1 MTQNHF
7 DHIII
12 GAGHNGL
19 VAAAYLAKQG
29 KKILVLERRSI
40 VGGSVVTESFGENFQ
55 ADSIHAGGS
64 LRPDIIKDLKLAS
77 HGFQVDSVHQ
87 PFTALQPV
95 GHASSVTYADHL
107 VLDPD
112 PAKAAE
118 SIKKFSE
125 KDASRWDEFVSF
137 MDKAASILDVAY
149 ATIMPRLPKNMNL
162 SEGYGLLELGLE
174 LRLAGRKAMLNFIR
188 ALPMSA
194 QELVEEYFESEIVR
208 AAIASVA
215 IHGSTLGPMS
225 AGTGYTLIHNW
236 LNRGGLSH
244 VNVGKAGEITSALAN
259 AVKSFGGE
267 IRIDSEIAK
276 IKIENQIAKGVV
288 LANGEEISADVILSS
303 ADPKHTLLKLVGAQ
317 DLPPEFVWH
326 TQSIKMR
333 GSVAKIHLQTDGSH
347 GIPEGTLCIAPSVK
361 YLEKAYDAAKYGEI
375 SDKPYLEITSVPVRD
390 SVKESVYNTVSI
402 HFQFAPYSLKSGVR
416 QLAVAGEG
424 ASFFTPESWNEKHD
438 VVEKMAIDT
447 LTEDFPNLKSSIVNR
462 KSITPLDLEQTY
474 GLTEGDINHGQ
485 LMLDQ
490 FLFMRP
496 IPGWSNHKTPI
507 DNLYLC
513 GSGVHGGGGVS
524 GVSGRNVVKVL
535 K

>member
-1 MTQNHF
+1 MKPNHY
-7 DHIII
+7 DTIII

-29 KKILVLERRSI
+29 KKVLVLERRAV
-40 VGGSVVTESFGENFQ
+40 VGGSVVTESFGEGFTV
-55 ADSIHAGGS
+55 DSIQTGGA
-64 LRPDIIKDLKLAS
+64 LRPDIIKDLKLSLPVVMEKPAFIS
-77 HGFQVDSVHQ
+77 
-87 PFTALQPV
+87 LQPD
-95 GHASSVTYADHL
+95 GHHL
-107 VLDPD
+107 TLNT
-112 PAKAAE
+112 E
-118 SIKKFSE
+118 SIKQISE
-125 KDASRWDEFVSF
+125 KDAERWPEFVRF
-137 MDKAASILDVAY
+137 MDKAAYILDVAY
-149 ATIMPRLPKNMNL
+149 ATIMPRLPKNM
-162 SEGYGLLELGLE
+162 SIRDGYGLLELGLE
-174 LRLAGRKAMLNFIR
+174 LRLAGRKDMINFIR
-188 ALPMSA
+188 ALPMSV
-194 QELVEEYFESEIVR
+194 QELVEEYFESEIVK

-236 LNRGGLSH
+236 MNRGGLSH
-244 VNVGKAGEITSALAN
+244 SNAGKAGDITNALAD

-267 IRIDSEIAK
+267 IRTDAEVKS
-276 IKIENQIAKGVV
+276 IKIENQIAKGI
-288 LANGEEISADVILSS
+288 LLSNGEEISADTILSS

-333 GSVAKIHLQTDGSH
+333 GSMAKVHLQTNGKH
-347 GIPEGTLCIAPSVK
+347 GIPEGTSVVAPSIK
-361 YLEKAYDAAKYGEI
+361 YLERAYDAAKYGEI
-375 SDKPYLEITSVPVRD
+375 SEKPYLEVTTS
-390 SVKESVYNTVSI
+390 ENTISI
-402 HFQFAPYSLKSGVR
+402 HFQFAPYQLKNSDWKT
-416 QLAVAGEG
+416 E
-424 ASFFTPESWNEKHD
+424 ASKIEKL
-438 VVEKMAIDT
+438 AIDT
-447 LTEDFPNLKSSIVNR
+447 LAEYFPNLKSSIVNS
-462 KSITPLDLEQTY
+462 KTITPKDLEETY

-535 K
+535 RGV